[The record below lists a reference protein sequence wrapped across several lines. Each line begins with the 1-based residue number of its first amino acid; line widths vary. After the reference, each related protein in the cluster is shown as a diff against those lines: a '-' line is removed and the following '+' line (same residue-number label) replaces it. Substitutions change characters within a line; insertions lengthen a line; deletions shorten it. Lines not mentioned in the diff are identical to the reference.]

1 MKSLLTVLL
10 LLVTLAVQAQQ
21 PMLLNMKAASGGGN
35 PNDPGTPTV
44 LWAKLNSTSGS
55 TIVDSSSAALNGFI
69 GGTPNWVSASPP
81 TGLTEADSCSS
92 SGGYGVTQT
101 NAVYN
106 LGTGSFYIS
115 AWVNFTSPAVFAFP
129 LSLNDSGDGGN
140 GAYFEQSYNVSPYV
154 IILGSLDGSKNSG
167 VINDGNWHNL
177 IISRNGSTTTYYV
190 DGSSLGTATGNAQTP
205 QYHTSVTV
213 AFGQVNGGGYTFT
226 GLLSDVRI
234 DNKALTAG
242 NVTFLQTNP

>member
-115 AWVNFTSPAVFAFP
+115 AWVNFSSSSSFHFP
-129 LSLNDSGDGGN
+129 LSLNDAAAAGD
-140 GAYFEQSYNVSPYV
+140 GAYFEQVASLYV
-154 IILGSLDGSKNSG
+154 TLGSLDGSKNSG

-205 QYHTSVTV
+205 QFHTSVTV
-213 AFGQVNGGGYTFT
+213 AFGQINGGGDTFT